1 MRQIA
6 RLKVP
11 LRVICR
17 RFEWAGPAGSD
28 APVQVSAIEEADAN
42 IKGVTHLQIFK
53 GPHFNTS
60 PGSRASPAFPPFS
73 ATSRLL
79 SFSGPAAPRV
89 MALCTLFSSSPLF
102 LLFNK
107 QPPLTMVSAIAFY
120 FPLPQTASLFAEGK
134 GWRND
139 PLGMILGRRRLSLSL
154 VFNLAAPP
162 GEPSP
167 LRHAAPH
174 FISATQPV
182 VGARFLA
189 SEAVRGASTFP
200 TAGIVLWDGF
210 SLV

>member
-1 MRQIA
+1 MA

-17 RFEWAGPAGSD
+17 RFEWAGPGGSD
-28 APVQVSAIEEADAN
+28 ALARVSAIEEADAN
-42 IKGVTHLQIFK
+42 IKGVTHLPIFK

-60 PGSRASPAFPPFS
+60 PGSRAGPAFPPPS
-73 ATSRLL
+73 TVSRLL
-79 SFSGPAAPRV
+79 SFSGPATPRV
-89 MALCTLFSSSPLF
+89 MALCTLFPSSPLF

-107 QPPLTMVSAIAFY
+107 QPPLTMMSAIAFY
-120 FPLPQTASLFAEGK
+120 FPFPRPSLLPEEK

-139 PLGMILGRRRLSLSL
+139 PLHMILGRRRLSRSL

-167 LRHAAPH
+167 LRHAASH

-182 VGARFLA
+182 VGARLLA
-189 SEAVRGASTFP
+189 SEAVKGASTFP
-200 TAGIVLWDGF
+200 TAGIVFQEGF
-210 SLV
+210 SLI